1 MDTQWLRE
9 NWALAI
15 ALVVMLSVAV
25 LALLQAMRSSGRGQL
40 RRARRDL
47 GDKRRTLRRATA
59 AVAAAQRKGERL
71 QARADKVAPRHLEEA
86 RGELADARALAKIA
100 HEQVLIAE
108 NHIRRIIVEEF
119 PPAKQARLR
128 ARYRVDHHPDKK
140 PFTF

>member
-1 MDTQWLRE
+1 MDTQWLRD

-15 ALVVMLSVAV
+15 ALVVVLSIVV
-25 LALLQAMRSSGRGQL
+25 LALLHAARSSGRGQL
-40 RRARRDL
+40 RRARKVLRE
-47 GDKRRTLRRATA
+47 KRRALRRAGA

-71 QARADKVAPRHLEEA
+71 QERAGKVKPRHLEEA

-100 HEQVLIAE
+100 LDQVLIAE
-108 NHIRRIIVEEF
+108 NHVRRIIVEEF

-128 ARYRVDHHPDKK
+128 ARCRVDDQPDKK

>member
-1 MDTQWLRE
+1 VDTQWLHD

-15 ALVVMLSVAV
+15 ALAVLLSTIL
-25 LALLQAMRSSGRGQL
+25 LALLQAVRSSGRGQL
-40 RRARRDL
+40 RRARKVLRE
-47 GDKRRTLRRATA
+47 KRRALRRTSA
-59 AVAAAQRKGERL
+59 AVAAVQRKGERL
-71 QARADKVAPRHLEEA
+71 QARADKVKPRHIEEA

-100 HEQVLIAE
+100 HDQVLIAE

-128 ARYRVDHHPDKK
+128 ARCRIEVKPDKK